1 MFDYGKMTIARSI
14 PEALAELTKNPSARV
29 ICGGTDVLLHV
40 RDGKLSGCDL
50 ISVREIPA
58 LRGILMKED
67 GTLVIGPATSFDT
80 IQKDPLIREHVPLLA
95 SAAGEVGGPQVRRM
109 ATVGGNV
116 CSGLPSGDIAPGLF
130 VLETEL
136 VLEGMEGRRS
146 VGIRDFYLSA
156 GKVGLK
162 PGELLTALRIAPVN
176 YAGFFGRYI
185 KFAQRNAMDIA
196 TLSCA
201 ALVKLDAGRT
211 HITEARFAL
220 GVAAPVPLRLD
231 RAEAAARGNKLSQ
244 GLIDRVA
251 AAALLDARPRD
262 SWRASRQLRLQLIRE
277 LTGRALRA
285 AAQDAGGVFD
295 V

>member
-1 MFDYGKMTIARSI
+1 MFDYGSMAIAKSI
-14 PEALAELTKNPSARV
+14 PEALAALGKNPAARV
-29 ICGGTDVLLHV
+29 VCGGTDVLLHV

-50 ISVREIPA
+50 VSVREIPE
-58 LRGILMKED
+58 LRGVRLEED
-67 GTLVIGPATSFDT
+67 GTLVIGPATSFDAL
-80 IQKDPLIREHVPLLA
+80 QKDPLIRKYVPLLA

-130 VLETEL
+130 VLEAEL
-136 VLEGMEGRRS
+136 VLEGMEGSRS

-196 TLSCA
+196 ALSCA
-201 ALVKLDAGRT
+201 ALVKLDARKT
-211 HITEARFAL
+211 HVMEARFAL
-220 GVAAPVPLRLD
+220 GVAAPVPVRLG
-231 RAEAAARGNKLSQ
+231 RAEEAARGGRLSQ
-244 GLIDRVA
+244 ELVDRVA

-262 SWRASRQLRLQLIRE
+262 SWRASRQLRVQLARE